1 MNRDAAATDD
11 TTIDVDDCWNRI
23 GTLGDRSCERLADCL
38 RCLNC
43 PVYAYHAAKLL
54 ERPLGRAEMAEA
66 AQRMRAS
73 DVAHAPRDGAD
84 TRDAALAF
92 RVADEWLALPIR
104 VLREIAGTRPIHS
117 LPHRRHPAVRGVVNV
132 RGTLRIAISIGAL
145 LGLDAGG
152 AERGRG
158 DGRTDGRA
166 DGRADGRFTRLLVAA
181 HHGEPVVFPVD
192 EVEGVLRFG
201 ASDWVPVPATVGRAS
216 AGLSRGVLSWRGKSV
231 GLLDDDRL
239 FDAVTRSMR

>member
-23 GTLGDRSCERLADCL
+23 GTRGDRSCERLADCQ

-54 ERPLGRAEMAEA
+54 ERPLGDAEMADA
-66 AQRMRAS
+66 TRRISAFDTTRK
-73 DVAHAPRDGAD
+73 RDDDD
-84 TRDAALAF
+84 TRHAALAF
-92 RVADEWLALPIR
+92 RVADEWLALPIG

-117 LPHRRHPAVRGVVNV
+117 LPHRRNSAVRGVVNI

-145 LGLDAGG
+145 LGLDAGKG
-152 AERGRG
+152 GKRRNGG
-158 DGRTDGRA
+158 G
-166 DGRADGRFTRLLVAA
+166 DGRFTRLLVAA
-181 HHGEPVVFPVD
+181 HQGEPVVFPVD

>member
-1 MNRDAAATDD
+1 MNRDAVVTDD
-11 TTIDVDDCWNRI
+11 TTIGVDDCWNRI
-23 GTLGDRSCERLADCL
+23 GTRGDRSCERLADCL

-54 ERPLGRAEMAEA
+54 ERPLGAAEMADA
-66 AQRMRAS
+66 TRRMSVFDATRAHGE
-73 DVAHAPRDGAD
+73 DD
-84 TRDAALAF
+84 TRQAALAF
-92 RVADEWLALPIR
+92 RVADEWLALPIG

-117 LPHRRHPAVRGVVNV
+117 LPHRRHSAVRGVVNI

-145 LGLDAGG
+145 LGLDAGKG
-152 AERGRG
+152 GKDGNG
-158 DGRTDGRA
+158 DAND
-166 DGRADGRFTRLLVAA
+166 RFTRLLVVA
-181 HHGEPVVFPVD
+181 HEGEPVVFPVD
-192 EVEGVLRFG
+192 EVEGVLHFG

>member
-1 MNRDAAATDD
+1 MNRDAVAPDD

-23 GTLGDRSCERLADCL
+23 GTRGDRSCERLADCL

-54 ERPLGRAEMAEA
+54 ERPLGAAEMAEA
-66 AQRMRAS
+66 ARRMS
-73 DVAHAPRDGAD
+73 GFDPAHAADGD
-84 TRDAALAF
+84 TRHAALAF
-92 RVADEWLALPIR
+92 RVADEWLALPIG

-117 LPHRRHPAVRGVVNV
+117 LPHRRHSAVRGVVNI

-152 AERGRG
+152 DGGSGGRAGSGTRGR
-158 DGRTDGRA
+158 DDS
-166 DGRADGRFTRLLVAA
+166 RFTRLLVAA

>member
-1 MNRDAAATDD
+1 MNRAAAAIDE

-23 GTLGDRSCERLADCL
+23 GTRGDRTCERLNDCL

-54 ERPLGRAEMAEA
+54 ERPLDAAEMADA
-66 AQRMRAS
+66 TRRMS
-73 DVAHAPRDGAD
+73 APGAPHVHDTDAD
-84 TRDAALAF
+84 TRHAALAF
-92 RVADEWLALPIR
+92 RVADEWLALPIG

-117 LPHRRHPAVRGVVNV
+117 LPHRRNSAVRGVVNI

-145 LGLDAGG
+145 LGLDAAKGG
-152 AERGRG
+152 NGHGG
-158 DGRTDGRA
+158 D
-166 DGRADGRFTRLLVAA
+166 DGRFTRLLVAA
-181 HHGEPVVFPVD
+181 HQGEPVVFPVD

>member
-1 MNRDAAATDD
+1 MNRAAAAIDE

-23 GTLGDRSCERLADCL
+23 GTRGDRTCERLNECL

-54 ERPLGRAEMAEA
+54 ERPLDGAEMADA
-66 AQRMRAS
+66 TRRMSAPGTPHVRDA
-73 DVAHAPRDGAD
+73 DVD
-84 TRDAALAF
+84 TRHAALAF
-92 RVADEWLALPIR
+92 RVADEWLALPIG

-117 LPHRRHPAVRGVVNV
+117 LPHRRNSAVRGVVNI

-145 LGLDAGG
+145 LGLDVGKGG
-152 AERGRG
+152 KGGKGG
-158 DGRTDGRA
+158 D
-166 DGRADGRFTRLLVAA
+166 DGRFTRLLVAA
-181 HHGEPVVFPVD
+181 HQGEPVVFPVD

>member
-1 MNRDAAATDD
+1 MNRDAVAADD
-11 TTIDVDDCWNRI
+11 TAIGVDDCWNRI
-23 GTLGDRSCERLADCL
+23 GTRGDRSCERLADCV

-54 ERPLGRAEMAEA
+54 ERPLGVAEMADA
-66 AQRMRAS
+66 TQRISAFDATRA
-73 DVAHAPRDGAD
+73 HDGDD
-84 TRDAALAF
+84 TRQAALAF
-92 RVADEWLALPIR
+92 RVADEWLALPIG

-117 LPHRRHPAVRGVVNV
+117 LPHRRHSAVRGVVNI

-145 LGLDAGG
+145 LGLEAGNG
-152 AERGRG
+152 GKAG
-158 DGRTDGRA
+158 
-166 DGRADGRFTRLLVAA
+166 ADGRFTRLLVAA
-181 HHGEPVVFPVD
+181 HQGEPVVFPVD

-201 ASDWVPVPATVGRAS
+201 ASEWVPVPATVGRAS

>member
-1 MNRDAAATDD
+1 MNRAAATDD
-11 TTIDVDDCWNRI
+11 ATLDVDDCWNRI
-23 GTLGDRSCERLADCL
+23 GTRGDRSCERLNDCL

-43 PVYAYHAAKLL
+43 PVYASHAAKLL
-54 ERPLGRAEMAEA
+54 ERPLDVAEMADVTR
-66 AQRMRAS
+66 RMSALGTARVG
-73 DVAHAPRDGAD
+73 DDDGD
-84 TRDAALAF
+84 TRHAALAF
-92 RVADEWLALPIR
+92 RVADEWLALPIG

-117 LPHRRHPAVRGVVNV
+117 LPYRRHSAVRGVVNI

-145 LGLDAGG
+145 LGLDAGKAG
-152 AERGRG
+152 NGG
-158 DGRTDGRA
+158 GG
-166 DGRADGRFTRLLVAA
+166 GDGRFTRLLVAA
-181 HHGEPVVFPVD
+181 HQGEPVVFPVD

>member
-1 MNRDAAATDD
+1 MNRAATDD
-11 TTIDVDDCWNRI
+11 ATLDVDDCWNRI
-23 GTLGDRSCERLADCL
+23 GTRGDRSCERLNDCL

-43 PVYAYHAAKLL
+43 PVYASNAAKLL
-54 ERPLGRAEMAEA
+54 ERPLDVAEMTDVTR
-66 AQRMRAS
+66 RMSAFGTAHAS
-73 DVAHAPRDGAD
+73 DDDGVARH
-84 TRDAALAF
+84 AALAF
-92 RVADEWLALPIR
+92 RVADEWLALPIG

-117 LPHRRHPAVRGVVNV
+117 LPHRRNSAVRGVVNI

-145 LGLDAGG
+145 LGLDAGKAG
-152 AERGRG
+152 SGMGGG
-158 DGRTDGRA
+158 D
-166 DGRADGRFTRLLVAA
+166 DGRFTRLLVAA
-181 HHGEPVVFPVD
+181 HQGEPVVFPVD

>member
-1 MNRDAAATDD
+1 MNRAATDD
-11 TTIDVDDCWNRI
+11 ATLDVDDCWNRI
-23 GTLGDRSCERLADCL
+23 GTRGDRSCERLNDCL

-43 PVYAYHAAKLL
+43 PVYASNAAKLL
-54 ERPLGRAEMAEA
+54 ERPLDVAEMTDVTR
-66 AQRMRAS
+66 RMSAFGTAHAS
-73 DVAHAPRDGAD
+73 DDDGVARH
-84 TRDAALAF
+84 AALAF
-92 RVADEWLALPIR
+92 RVADEWLALPIG

-117 LPHRRHPAVRGVVNV
+117 LPHRRNSAVRGVVNI

-145 LGLDAGG
+145 LGLDAGKAG
-152 AERGRG
+152 KAGS
-158 DGRTDGRA
+158 D
-166 DGRADGRFTRLLVAA
+166 DGRFTRLLVAA
-181 HHGEPVVFPVD
+181 HQGEPVVFPVD

-239 FDAVTRSMR
+239 FDTVTRSMR

>member
-1 MNRDAAATDD
+1 MNRAAAAIDE

-23 GTLGDRSCERLADCL
+23 GTRGDRTCERLNDCL

-54 ERPLGRAEMAEA
+54 ERPLDSAEMADTTR
-66 AQRMRAS
+66 RMS
-73 DVAHAPRDGAD
+73 APGAPHVHDADAD
-84 TRDAALAF
+84 THHAALAF
-92 RVADEWLALPIR
+92 RVADEWLALPIG

-117 LPHRRHPAVRGVVNV
+117 LPHRRHSAVRGVVNI

-145 LGLDAGG
+145 LGLDTGKGG
-152 AERGRG
+152 NGG
-158 DGRTDGRA
+158 D
-166 DGRADGRFTRLLVAA
+166 DGRFTRLLVAA
-181 HHGEPVVFPVD
+181 PARAGRVS
-192 EVEGVLRFG
+192 GRRSRGRAALRRRRL
-201 ASDWVPVPATVGRAS
+201 VPVPATVGRAS

>member
-23 GTLGDRSCERLADCL
+23 GTHGDRSCERLADCQ

-54 ERPLGRAEMAEA
+54 ERPLGDAEMADA
-66 AQRMRAS
+66 TRRMSAFRATR
-73 DVAHAPRDGAD
+73 VRDDGGD
-84 TRDAALAF
+84 TRHAALAF
-92 RVADEWLALPIR
+92 RVADEWLALPIG

-117 LPHRRHPAVRGVVNV
+117 LPHRRNSAVRGVVNI

-145 LGLDAGG
+145 LGLDAGNG
-152 AERGRG
+152 GNG
-158 DGRTDGRA
+158 GG
-166 DGRADGRFTRLLVAA
+166 DGRFTRLLVAA
-181 HHGEPVVFPVD
+181 HQGEPVVFPVD

>member
-1 MNRDAAATDD
+1 MNRDAVAPDD

-23 GTLGDRSCERLADCL
+23 GTRGDRSCERLDDCL

-43 PVYAYHAAKLL
+43 PVYADHAARLL
-54 ERPLGRAEMAEA
+54 ERPLDAAEMAEA
-66 AQRMRAS
+66 ARRMS
-73 DVAHAPRDGAD
+73 GFDTAHAHAADGEA
-84 TRDAALAF
+84 RHAALAF
-92 RVADEWLALPIR
+92 RVADEWLALPIG

-117 LPHRRHPAVRGVVNV
+117 LPHRRHSAVRGVVNI

-152 AERGRG
+152 NG
-158 DGRTDGRA
+158 GRA
-166 DGRADGRFTRLLVAA
+166 GGGASGRDDGRFTRLLVAA

>member
-1 MNRDAAATDD
+1 MNRAAAAIDE

-23 GTLGDRSCERLADCL
+23 GTRGDRTCERLNECL

-54 ERPLGRAEMAEA
+54 ERPLDAAEMADATRRMSA
-66 AQRMRAS
+66 AG
-73 DVAHAPRDGAD
+73 APHVRDADAD
-84 TRDAALAF
+84 TRHAALAF
-92 RVADEWLALPIR
+92 RVADEWLALPIG
-104 VLREIAGTRPIHS
+104 VLRGIAGTRPIHS
-117 LPHRRHPAVRGVVNV
+117 LPHRRNSAVRGVVNI

-145 LGLDAGG
+145 LGLDAGKG
-152 AERGRG
+152 GKGR
-158 DGRTDGRA
+158 D
-166 DGRADGRFTRLLVAA
+166 DGRFTRLLVAA
-181 HHGEPVVFPVD
+181 HQGEPVVFPVD

>member
-1 MNRDAAATDD
+1 MNRAAAATDD
-11 TTIDVDDCWNRI
+11 ATLDVDDCWNRI
-23 GTLGDRSCERLADCL
+23 GTRGDRSCERLNDCL

-43 PVYAYHAAKLL
+43 PVYARHAAKLL
-54 ERPLGRAEMAEA
+54 ERPLDVAEMADVTR
-66 AQRMRAS
+66 RMSAFGT
-73 DVAHAPRDGAD
+73 AHARDDDGD
-84 TRDAALAF
+84 TRHAALAF
-92 RVADEWLALPIR
+92 RVADEWLALPIG

-117 LPHRRHPAVRGVVNV
+117 LPHRRHSAVRGVVNI

-145 LGLDAGG
+145 LGLDASTTGSG
-152 AERGRG
+152 
-158 DGRTDGRA
+158 
-166 DGRADGRFTRLLVAA
+166 DGRFTRLLVAA
-181 HHGEPVVFPVD
+181 HQGEPIVFPVD

>member
-1 MNRDAAATDD
+1 MNREAADPTDD
-11 TTIDVDDCWNRI
+11 TAIDVDDCWNRI
-23 GTLGDRSCERLADCL
+23 GTRGDRTCERLNECL

-54 ERPLGRAEMAEA
+54 ERPLDGAEMADA
-66 AQRMRAS
+66 TRRMDTNGAYGAGRERS
-73 DVAHAPRDGAD
+73 DAGAD
-84 TRDAALAF
+84 TRHAALAF
-92 RVADEWLALPIR
+92 RVADEWLALPIG

-117 LPHRRHPAVRGVVNV
+117 LPHRRHSAVRGVVNI

-145 LGLDAGG
+145 LGLDVGQGG
-152 AERGRG
+152 TG
-158 DGRTDGRA
+158 
-166 DGRADGRFTRLLVAA
+166 ADGRFTRLLVAA
-181 HHGEPVVFPVD
+181 HQGEPVVFPVD

>member
-1 MNRDAAATDD
+1 MNRAAAAADD

-23 GTLGDRSCERLADCL
+23 GTRGDHSCERLNDCQ

-54 ERPLGRAEMAEA
+54 ERPLDAAEMADA
-66 AQRMRAS
+66 TRRISAFGATPVHDDGS
-73 DVAHAPRDGAD
+73 DAHQ
-84 TRDAALAF
+84 AALAF
-92 RVADEWLALPIR
+92 RVADEWLALPIG

-117 LPHRRHPAVRGVVNV
+117 LPHRRNSAVRGVVNI

-145 LGLDAGG
+145 LGLGAGKGGNGGDA
-152 AERGRG
+152 
-158 DGRTDGRA
+158 
-166 DGRADGRFTRLLVAA
+166 GRFTRLLVAA
-181 HHGEPVVFPVD
+181 HQGEPVVFPVD

>member
-1 MNRDAAATDD
+1 MNRAAAATDD

-23 GTLGDRSCERLADCL
+23 GTHGDRSCERLADCQ

-54 ERPLGRAEMAEA
+54 ERPLGDAEMADA
-66 AQRMRAS
+66 TRRMSAFRATS
-73 DVAHAPRDGAD
+73 VRDDDGD
-84 TRDAALAF
+84 TRHAALAF
-92 RVADEWLALPIR
+92 RVADEWLALPIG

-117 LPHRRHPAVRGVVNV
+117 LPHRRNSAVRGVVNI

-145 LGLDAGG
+145 LGLDAGKG
-152 AERGRG
+152 GNG
-158 DGRTDGRA
+158 GG
-166 DGRADGRFTRLLVAA
+166 DGRFTRLLVAA
-181 HHGEPVVFPVD
+181 HQGEPVVFPVD

>member
-1 MNRDAAATDD
+1 MNRAAAAIDE

-23 GTLGDRSCERLADCL
+23 GTRGDRTCERLNDCL

-54 ERPLGRAEMAEA
+54 ERPLDGAEMADA
-66 AQRMRAS
+66 TRRMSAS
-73 DVAHAPRDGAD
+73 GAPHVRDADADAD
-84 TRDAALAF
+84 THHAALAF
-92 RVADEWLALPIR
+92 RVADEWLALPIG

-117 LPHRRHPAVRGVVNV
+117 LPHRRNSAVRGVVNI

-145 LGLDAGG
+145 LGLEAGKG
-152 AERGRG
+152 GNGNGG
-158 DGRTDGRA
+158 D
-166 DGRADGRFTRLLVAA
+166 DGRFTRLLVAA
-181 HHGEPVVFPVD
+181 HQGEPVVFPVD

>member
-23 GTLGDRSCERLADCL
+23 GTRGDRSCERLADCL

-54 ERPLGRAEMAEA
+54 ERPLGEAEMADA
-66 AQRMRAS
+66 TRRMSAFGATRAR
-73 DVAHAPRDGAD
+73 DDDGDAHH
-84 TRDAALAF
+84 AALAF
-92 RVADEWLALPIR
+92 RVADEWLALPIG

-117 LPHRRHPAVRGVVNV
+117 LPHRRNSAVRGVVNI

-145 LGLDAGG
+145 LGLDAGKG
-152 AERGRG
+152 GNG
-158 DGRTDGRA
+158 SG
-166 DGRADGRFTRLLVAA
+166 DGRFTRLLVAA
-181 HHGEPVVFPVD
+181 HQGDPVVFPVD